1 VCGQSAGTCAG
12 GERLQVPG
20 RAGVMLM
27 GGSPGQP
34 GHCERSVGGAAQ
46 RASGTSRSRPRATW
60 PAPAPTT
67 PRASGRPTRRA
78 RRRPPHSRPAPACPC
93 ATSAGQCCAGV
104 QCDLLMLKGTWSCI
118 LSCWPHCP
126 WTAGLFCV
134 EQGVQCR
141 SLCGALW
148 ACPARPCVFASPAD
162 KPRRRPAAQE
172 YAQRLDARKAA
183 AAAAAG
189 AGAADGGAAA
199 GALPAGLK
207 LEDAGVL
214 AEPGR
219 RDGQIAVVRERG
231 AAVAYSWDAGRGQ
244 WEKVRAGFRVGIH
257 SRLRRGAASLG
268 RARGCLGQ
276 ARQRG
281 RREAAAVREQTA
293 VAGSRAPRAAA
304 CIKGAG
310 EGQ

>member
-1 VCGQSAGTCAG
+1 
-12 GERLQVPG
+12 
-20 RAGVMLM
+20 M
-27 GGSPGQP
+27 
-34 GHCERSVGGAAQ
+34 
-46 RASGTSRSRPRATW
+46 
-60 PAPAPTT
+60 
-67 PRASGRPTRRA
+67 
-78 RRRPPHSRPAPACPC
+78 
-93 ATSAGQCCAGV
+93 
-104 QCDLLMLKGTWSCI
+104 
-118 LSCWPHCP
+118 
-126 WTAGLFCV
+126 FCV

-183 AAAAAG
+183 AG
-189 AGAADGGAAA
+189 AGTADGGAAA

-207 LEDAGVL
+207 LEDSGVL

-219 RDGQIAVVRERG
+219 RDGQIAVVRGRG

-244 WEKVRAGFRVGIH
+244 WEKVRAGFRVRIH

-268 RARGCLGQ
+268 RARGCRGQ
-276 ARQRG
+276 ACQRG

-304 CIKGAG
+304 RIKGAG